1 MEDVR
6 FTIGFDLDMTL
17 VDSRQ
22 GIIATMRAALRDQG
36 VVVDDR
42 QLWPHI
48 GEPLEQTLGRFV
60 DGAALQQAC
69 ADYRREYLRSAV
81 PVTRLMPGAR
91 ESFDLI
97 HELGGRAVVVSAKVT
112 EAVQAV
118 LEHVGLE
125 AEEVQGG
132 LFADGKATVLRKQRA
147 TVYVGDHVGD
157 VQAARAADATAV
169 AVLTGPN
176 DKAALERAGA
186 DVILDGLREFPG
198 WLREWRTTGSYV
210 AV

>member
-1 MEDVR
+1 MR

-17 VDSRQ
+17 VDSRE
-22 GIIATMRAALRDQG
+22 GIVATMRAALRDQG
-36 VVVDDR
+36 VTVDDH

-48 GEPLEQTLGRFV
+48 GEPLEQTLGRYISGEGL
-60 DGAALQQAC
+60 DRAC

-81 PVTRLMPGAR
+81 PVTTLLPGAR
-91 ESFDLI
+91 ESLEAI
-97 HELGGRAVVVSAKVT
+97 HDLGGHVIVVSAKVT

-118 LEHVGLE
+118 LDQVGLV
-125 AEEVQGG
+125 AEDVQGG
-132 LFADGKATVLRKQRA
+132 LFADGKATVLRRHCA
-147 TVYVGDHVGD
+147 AVYVGDHVGD

-176 DKAALERAGA
+176 DKATLERAGA

-198 WLREWRTTGSYV
+198 WLREWHATGSYV